1 MTFDTRTAHWQ
12 DGRECESWPRAL
24 TRNFF
29 EAIHRVT
36 RKCQQKWHI
45 PLTQKGFAPMS
56 SIMAAA
62 GSIPVASA
70 LAERRAS
77 LVIAHVCDSMEMG
90 GAEKLTATLCRLQRD
105 RGHTASVHCLYW
117 LGVLGEELRTEGFEV
132 ILHHPSSFLHLV
144 RGLYRSFR
152 RSRPDVV
159 HCHNATAAIMAALPA
174 RLAGVK
180 TVIVTRHGLVKP
192 PYQIRRELKF
202 ALASRCCDW
211 IVGVCKGTRTNLQ
224 AAPFAARDK
233 IVHIY
238 NGADPADIRAVP
250 QPKKGFTLL
259 HVGRLAPLKD
269 HATLLQA
276 VALTRALHPDMQLW
290 IVGDGP
296 LEASLRKLTD
306 HLGLNE
312 CVTFFGE
319 QADVSPFLLAADL
332 FVSSSVTEGLP
343 VSLLEAMSAGLPALV
358 TNVGGMGEIARLSGA
373 VILVPASDPEAM
385 AGALCGAFVGR
396 QELSKMGQLASHCY
410 EQYFRPE
417 RMLDDYMNLYNGY
430 VAQNKALHSAWKIAP
445 SP

>member
-1 MTFDTRTAHWQ
+1 MTCDTRTAHWQ

-385 AGALCGAFVGR
+385 AGALCGAFAGR

>member
-1 MTFDTRTAHWQ
+1 M
-12 DGRECESWPRAL
+12 G
-24 TRNFF
+24 
-29 EAIHRVT
+29 
-36 RKCQQKWHI
+36 
-45 PLTQKGFAPMS
+45 

-62 GSIPVASA
+62 GSTPVASA
-70 LAERRAS
+70 QAERRSS
-77 LVIAHVCDSMEMG
+77 LRIAHVGDSMEMG

-105 RGHTASVHCLYW
+105 RGHTASVHCLYR
-117 LGVLGEELRTEGFEV
+117 LGVLGEELKAEGFEV
-132 ILHHPSSFLHLV
+132 ILHHPCSFLQLA

-159 HCHNATAAIMAALPA
+159 HCHNATAAIMAAFPA

-202 ALASRCCDW
+202 ALASRWCDW
-211 IVGVCKGTRTNLQ
+211 VVGVCEGTQANLL

-233 IVHIY
+233 IIQIY
-238 NGADPADIRAVP
+238 NGAVPADIRAVP
-250 QPKKGFTLL
+250 RPKKGFTLL
-259 HVGRLAPLKD
+259 YVGRLAPLKD

-276 VALTRALHPDMQLW
+276 VALSRAQQPDVQLW

-296 LEASLRKLTD
+296 LEFSLRKLTD
-306 HLGLNE
+306 ELGLNE

-343 VSLLEAMSAGLPALV
+343 VSLLEAMSVGLPAVV
-358 TNVGGMGEIARLSGA
+358 TDVGGMGEIARLSGA
-373 VILVPASDPEAM
+373 VTLVPSSDPKSM
-385 AGALCGAFVGR
+385 AKAFCDAIAGK
-396 QELSKMGQLASHCY
+396 QKLSEQGQLASHCY

-417 RMLDDYMNLYNGY
+417 RMLDDYMNLYNRC
-430 VAQNKALHSAWKIAP
+430 VSHNHALHSA
-445 SP
+445 